1 MLSCGPMRTL
11 RPLCLRAGQWET
23 LDHYAFYHTETGLYL
38 RFMNRFISIC
48 SSKSYQL
55 SSNHH
60 QIINKSTNHIIYFIN
75 NQFSWY
81 SKLYISCKI
90 LCNVLESMTKNSIIN
105 QAIDQFNQ
113 FNQSINSRLVF
124 SLWLSAASCIK
135 MVPQVLIGYISY
147 TPGYKRSK

>member
-1 MLSCGPMRTL
+1 MPSCGPMRNL
-11 RPLCLRAGQWET
+11 GPLCFLPYRNWT
-23 LDHYAFYHTETGLYL
+23 IFVFYEQIYFHLFNQKLPT
-38 RFMNRFISIC
+38 
-48 SSKSYQL
+48 QL
-55 SSNHH
+55 K
-60 QIINKSTNHIIYFIN
+60 QFKIINKSTNHIIYFIN